1 MILLIFSDFFPVIA
15 DFGGLLGLFM
25 GCSILSIVE
34 VIFHCIRACFK
45 KGQIQEIEIQPVC
58 DIDGKKN
65 G

>member
-1 MILLIFSDFFPVIA
+1 MHAKLLITVLVIA

-45 KGQIQEIEIQPVC
+45 KGKVQEIEIQP
-58 DIDGKKN
+58 ISHEKEYKN